1 MEDEGTSW
9 LTKVAVAFGIL
20 FFAAC
25 FQSCSDLV
33 YRIKGKQA
41 NGVVTKVV
49 ESSGRRRTTY
59 AVYYSFTNENRTEKK
74 RVNGNDPIS
83 ESELGEFYEGKE
95 VPVEYYGDEMF
106 QSRIAG
112 RTSWWA
118 PLFLIGSCVGL
129 IGTVVVLS
137 ITSRPKKKSPPPKK
151 PMRR

>member
-9 LTKVAVAFGIL
+9 LTKVAVTFGIL

-33 YRIKGKQA
+33 YRIKGKHA
-41 NGVVTKVV
+41 NGIVTKVV

-95 VPVEYYGDEMF
+95 VPVEYYG
-106 QSRIAG
+106 
-112 RTSWWA
+112 
-118 PLFLIGSCVGL
+118 
-129 IGTVVVLS
+129 
-137 ITSRPKKKSPPPKK
+137 
-151 PMRR
+151 